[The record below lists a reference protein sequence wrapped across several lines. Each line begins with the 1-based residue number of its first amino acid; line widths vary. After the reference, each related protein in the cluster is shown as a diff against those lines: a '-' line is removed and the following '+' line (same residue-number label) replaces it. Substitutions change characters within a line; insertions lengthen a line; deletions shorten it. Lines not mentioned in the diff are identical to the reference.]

1 MRLDTIIAGARTK
14 ELQFITEGEMTTY
27 TILGSYICH
36 KSDPVPIPPLL
47 NNTLPGLN
55 CTTPQ
60 YQGTPPFLL

>member
-1 MRLDTIIAGARTK
+1 
-14 ELQFITEGEMTTY
+14 MTTY